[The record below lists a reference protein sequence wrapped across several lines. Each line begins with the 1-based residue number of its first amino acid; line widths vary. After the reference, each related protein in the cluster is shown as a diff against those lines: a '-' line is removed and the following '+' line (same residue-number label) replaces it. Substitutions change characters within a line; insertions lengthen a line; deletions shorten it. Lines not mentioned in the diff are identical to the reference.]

1 MKSTLNSKDYVA
13 FARKF
18 VKETVDRMGVEE
30 LKDFAINAIHEDLQK
45 SYDDIGQTAAF
56 ENMSSWNCDVFD
68 EIAEDYPIVLEDTE
82 GWTEED
88 FADYRKETF
97 IDINNTG
104 GKY

>member
-1 MKSTLNSKDYVA
+1 M
-13 FARKF
+13 
-18 VKETVDRMGVEE
+18 
-30 LKDFAINAIHEDLQK
+30 QK
-45 SYDDIGQTAAF
+45 SYDDIGQIAAF
-56 ENMSSWNCDVFD
+56 ENMSSWNCDIFD

-82 GWTEED
+82 GWTDED